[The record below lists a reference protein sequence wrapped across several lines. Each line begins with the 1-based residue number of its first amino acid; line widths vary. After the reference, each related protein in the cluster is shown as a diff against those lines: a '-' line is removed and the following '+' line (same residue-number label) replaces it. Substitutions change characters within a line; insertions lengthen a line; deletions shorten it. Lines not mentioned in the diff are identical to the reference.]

1 MVPSGPVFGFS
12 LSELIVV
19 IVVALV
25 VIGPKDLPKM
35 LRKLGQ
41 YSGKLRRMASDLRAQ
56 SGIDEALR
64 TEGLA
69 DPIAEIRKLAR
80 GELDAVTRA
89 VEIRDIPASKPADIS
104 AREAHLDGFH
114 VVRDREYPR
123 DGADSYGALPDNAIV
138 YADGL
143 PRSKLA
149 RDPLYVL
156 GDGEGVVPEL
166 PPPAVFGDDLRSPER
181 VEAETN
187 EPAAI
192 EAETNAP
199 AANEAETNEPAAIEA
214 ETNEPAAIEAETKVP
229 AAAPTPGV
237 DATNLPGATDT
248 TVPRDS
254 AGTETKDLPAVAE
267 RPNEAH

>member
-1 MVPSGPVFGFS
+1 MFGFS

-89 VEIRDIPASKPADIS
+89 VETRDITGSRPADIS

-143 PRSKLA
+143 ARSKLA
-149 RDPLYVL
+149 RDPLYVM
-156 GDGEGVVPEL
+156 GDPEGVLPEEV
-166 PPPAVFGDDLRSPER
+166 PPPVFGEDLRPPEMIAAEEKALAEAAAMAVATSQESSSQTAETPDPASEPAR
-181 VEAETN
+181 DPSEAETMD
-187 EPAAI
+187 P
-192 EAETNAP
+192 
-199 AANEAETNEPAAIEA
+199 
-214 ETNEPAAIEAETKVP
+214 
-229 AAAPTPGV
+229 
-237 DATNLPGATDT
+237 
-248 TVPRDS
+248 
-254 AGTETKDLPAVAE
+254 PAVAE
-267 RPNEAH
+267 RPANEAH

>member
-1 MVPSGPVFGFS
+1 MVPSAQVFGFS

-69 DPIAEIRKLAR
+69 DDIAEIRKLAR
-80 GELDAVTRA
+80 GELDAVQRA
-89 VEIRDIPASKPADIS
+89 VAVDTGASRTRPADI
-104 AREAHLDGFH
+104 APYRDDFYVA
-114 VVRDREYPR
+114 RDREYPR
-123 DGADSYGALPDNAIV
+123 DGADAYGALPDNAIV
-138 YADGL
+138 YAEGL

-156 GDGEGVVPEL
+156 GDPSGIVPDPAPDPVLGEVL
-166 PPPAVFGDDLRSPER
+166 
-181 VEAETN
+181 
-187 EPAAI
+187 EPAAP
-192 EAETNAP
+192 ASVPDAP
-199 AANEAETNEPAAIEA
+199 AEPSVVLAEL
-214 ETNEPAAIEAETKVP
+214 
-229 AAAPTPGV
+229 PTREV
-237 DATNLPGATDT
+237 N
-248 TVPRDS
+248 
-254 AGTETKDLPAVAE
+254 
-267 RPNEAH
+267 